1 MGYSHALWSSS
12 DEVDAAHWYSVCD
25 TRINPFLDLRFIRTV
40 EKSLGADGKYW
51 CAVVYDEQQVP
62 VACACYSLYHVDGSL
77 LAPPAM
83 QKAVDAVRRVAPW
96 FFKFKILICG
106 SPISTGQP
114 QGQIQVAPHANAEQV
129 VAALEEIASRLA
141 TQAGAFLISFKEF
154 APETTDLLKSL
165 TQCGYR
171 RADSVVTYT
180 LKAEFPDFEAY
191 YAARSKRTR
200 ANMRKAFQRFEE
212 AGLRYVHIRG
222 REQAEQLYTDAMHTL
237 YENVFARAQVKF
249 EKVPAEFF
257 RELARQMP
265 DEACFTYAYQGE
277 RPAGFVC
284 AVTSGVYHNMLY
296 CGVDYDINATGDVY
310 FNLLYRALEPGFASG
325 ADYIKIGASADE
337 FKQRMGCAATQLSFY
352 IKAVGF
358 LPSLIFNSI
367 AGLLFR

>member
-1 MGYSHALWSSS
+1 MGYSHALWSSAA
-12 DEVDAAHWYSVCD
+12 DVDAAHWYAVCN
-25 TRINPFLDLRFIRTV
+25 TRINPFMDLRFIRAV
-40 EKSLGADGKYW
+40 ENSLAADGKYW
-51 CAVVYDEQQVP
+51 CAIVYDDQKVP
-62 VACACYSLYHVDGSL
+62 VACACYSLYFVDGSL
-77 LAPPAM
+77 LASSGI
-83 QKAVDAVRRVAPW
+83 QKAVNSIRRVAPW

-114 QGQIQVAPHANAEQV
+114 QGQIAVAPHADPEQV
-129 VAALEEIASRLA
+129 VVVLEEIASGLA
-141 TQAGAFLISFKEF
+141 KQTGAFLISFKEF
-154 APETTDLLKSL
+154 APETTELLQPL
-165 TQCGYR
+165 TRRGYR

-180 LKAEFPDFEAY
+180 LAAEFPDFEAY

-200 ANMRKAFQRFEE
+200 ANMRKTFQRFDE
-212 AGLRYVHIRG
+212 AGLRYVHVRG
-222 REQAEQLYTDAMHTL
+222 REQADQLYTDAMHTL

-265 DEACFTYAYQGE
+265 EEACFTFAYQGE

-284 AVTSGVYHNMLY
+284 ALTSGVYHNMLY
-296 CGVDYDINATGDVY
+296 CGVDYEVNAAGDVY

-325 ADYIKIGASADE
+325 VDYIKIGASADE
-337 FKQRMGCAATQLSFY
+337 FKQRMGCASTQLSFY

-367 AGLLFR
+367 AGLLFH